1 MRVTVT
7 PSRNWMG
14 LVGARRLP
22 VKSRCQLDGRFKSS
36 IQIPAVV
43 QVGLLKIAGRHVVQR
58 DAKNGLRASAFRKS
72 TPRRNPANE
81 AEAVVDALDV
91 GDGRRCAHQEDG
103 D

>member
-1 MRVTVT
+1 
-7 PSRNWMG
+7 MG

-36 IQIPAVV
+36 IQIPAFV
-43 QVGLLKIAGRHVVQR
+43 QVGLPEIAGRHVVQR
-58 DAKNGLRASAFRKS
+58 DAKNGLRMSAFRKS
-72 TPRRNPANE
+72 TPRRYPANE
-81 AEAVVDALDV
+81 PEAIVDALDV